1 MYRLTKQ
8 ITLVLVILIV
18 NLGEILANTI
28 FLFIVFN
35 GIIILIINNNG
46 QNMLKQIFH
55 IITLFILS
63 IDIVTAFDNVI
74 QFFGNKS
81 VEYVAMS
88 NTIWALAEDETIDK
102 IKKLEKKH
110 KLPVTDLVRFG
121 EEELIDRIEKAL
133 F

>member
-1 MYRLTKQ
+1 LLKTIKKFYNKLYRLTKQ

-110 KLPVTDLVRFG
+110 KLPVTDL
-121 EEELIDRIEKAL
+121 
-133 F
+133 